1 MQTRQ
6 FDYYLRFSDAE
17 VEDKLNRR
25 RMLPADRERLL
36 QGIREHRAAEAA
48 AVGKRRQLKQ
58 LWGELMSP
66 ARRELHVCGLIVKQL
81 KRKMASG
88 FVDTGEEKLAAMNAY
103 CQLIERLLAMAHECE
118 RVLMVTPGQKA
129 KQKTKAFPNGLP
141 NGGIHWTDWISASRK
156 NAIRELF
163 QQIPQR
169 RGIKCKV
176 PFERKIPKIIV
187 MVNGIKSTLFEE
199 QRLRLMERTL
209 KECDNAERIEAV
221 NPTEAGG
228 ERIRKMKE
236 AIAWLHTCEE
246 GEPLPPTWHGLF
258 KEHQ

>member
-1 MQTRQ
+1 MQGKS

-25 RMLPADRERLL
+25 RMLNEDRDRLL
-36 QGIREHRAAEAA
+36 KGIREHRAAAHS
-48 AVGKRRQLKQ
+48 AVGKRRQLKK

-66 ARRELHVCGLIVKQL
+66 ARRELHVCGLIIKKLRVKL
-81 KRKMASG
+81 HGA
-88 FVDTGEEKLAAMNAY
+88 EEKLAALEAY
-103 CQLIERLLAMAHECE
+103 CLLIEQLLAMAHQCE
-118 RVLMVTPGQKA
+118 KVLLLTPGQKA
-129 KQKTKAFPNGLP
+129 KMPTKAFPNGLP
-141 NGGIHWTDWISASRK
+141 NGGIHWTDWVSSSRK

-163 QQIPQR
+163 KQIPQR
-169 RGIKCKV
+169 SGIKCKT

-187 MVNGIKSTLFEE
+187 MVKGMKSTLFEE

-209 KECDNAERIEAV
+209 KELGNAQRIEAL

-228 ERIRKMKE
+228 ERVNKMRE
-236 AIAWLHTCEE
+236 AIAWLHNCDE
-246 GEPLPPTWHGLF
+246 GEPIPHTWHGIF